1 MATAGRKL
9 EEMAK
14 LAMKMEEEGASAEH
28 MKQMVFVSFPY
39 EYLFIC
45 SKCFHPFSGRDNL
58 IS

>member
-28 MKQMVFVSFPY
+28 MKQMVFLSFPY
-39 EYLFIC
+39 EYFSLVK
-45 SKCFHPFSGRDNL
+45 SVSHFSGQDNQ